1 MRRVAID
8 KVEPGMVLGKSVFR
22 DNFDILLNRGVTLTS
37 DYITRLKVR
46 GHTTVYVSD
55 AETADVIIPDPISD
69 KIRAM
74 ATKDVQKAYKLTQS
88 ILVKIESETS
98 EAIIKSINSPKFKKS
113 FLQNPVLKQLCENV
127 NYFLEDVMSQ
137 NVLSGLNS
145 IKSFDNYTY
154 EHSIDTAVL
163 STIIAKKLLLDL
175 GKLKQLAIGEFLHDV
190 GKIFIDEKIINK
202 PGKLTPEEY
211 EKMKMHPVYGFEL
224 LKDVEET
231 EGVTS
236 HIPFQHHERQD
247 GRGYPRG
254 LRGSNKIDMGSL
266 TGLLKFHEGDKLIL
280 LAEIAAIADFYD
292 ACISDRPYRR
302 GLPPDLVLELINTG
316 SGSQFNKELVD
327 CFLKVVPKYPVG
339 YEIKVK
345 CGEYKDFTGVVASL
359 NLHQLSHPKIL
370 LLNDNQTNKIKSIE
384 IDLSTY
390 SGFIEIDCIG

>member
-1 MRRVAID
+1 MRRLPID
-8 KVEPGMVLGKSVFR
+8 KVEPGMVLGKSIYR
-22 DNFDILLNRGVTLTS
+22 DNYDILLNRGVTLTS
-37 DYITRLKVR
+37 DYITRLKAR
-46 GHTTVYVSD
+46 GHTTVYVTD

-74 ATKDVQKAYKLTQS
+74 ATKDIQKAYKFTQS
-88 ILVKIESETS
+88 ILVKIEADTS

-113 FLQNPVLKQLCENV
+113 FLQNPVLTQLCENV
-127 NYFLEDVMSQ
+127 DRFLEDVMSQ

-154 EHSIDTAVL
+154 EHSIDTAVI
-163 STIIAKKLLLDL
+163 STIIAKKLLLNQE
-175 GKLKQLAIGEFLHDV
+175 KLKQLAIGEFLHDI

-211 EKMKMHPVYGFEL
+211 EKMKMHPVYGYEL
-224 LKDVEET
+224 LKDVDKT
-231 EGVTS
+231 EGVAS

-266 TGLLKFHEGDKLIL
+266 TGLLKFHEGDKLII

-302 GLPPDLVLELINTG
+302 GLPPDLVLELIKTG

-345 CGEYKDFTGVVASL
+345 CGEYTGFTGVVASF
-359 NLHQLSHPKIL
+359 NPHQLSHPKIL